1 VVRKTFVGKNCSFFG
16 FGASKQISSMQ
27 LLSYLYRNRE
37 RPRFGSTRWWKV
49 WAKRIRTFPR
59 LIQSVLHQS
68 LLQWRGARI
77 EAPAFLA
84 PCTINGPVQNLT
96 IGKYSFV
103 GRVTLHLHD
112 TISIGTH
119 VIVNDGATL
128 FTASHDVFDPYFSL
142 VKRQVVIKNY
152 AWIATGAMVLPG
164 VTIGFGSVVGAGAV
178 VTHDVPDLQIAVGN
192 PARILPESRSGHFDY
207 RPACLVAAFQAWV
220 GSSTNKSQ

>member
-1 VVRKTFVGKNCSFFG
+1 VRETFLSKNCIFFG
-16 FGASKQISSMQ
+16 FRAQPQIDRMQ

-37 RPRFGSTRWWKV
+37 RPRLGSARWWKV
-49 WAKRIRTFPR
+49 WAKRVRTLPR
-59 LIQSVLHQS
+59 LIQSVLRQS
-68 LLQWRGARI
+68 LLRWRGARI

-112 TISIGTH
+112 RISIGTH
-119 VIVNDGATL
+119 VIINDGATL
-128 FTASHDVFDPYFSL
+128 FTASHDVFDPSFSL
-142 VKRQVVIKNY
+142 VKRPIVIKDY
-152 AWIATGAMVLPG
+152 SWIATGAMVLPG
-164 VTIGFGSVVGAGAV
+164 ITIGFGSVVGAGAV
-178 VTHDVPDLQIAVGN
+178 VTHDVPDLHIAVGN
-192 PARILPESRSGHFDY
+192 PARVLPGSRSGHFDH

>member
-1 VVRKTFVGKNCSFFG
+1 
-16 FGASKQISSMQ
+16 MQ

-37 RPRFGSTRWWKV
+37 RPRFGSGQWWKV

-59 LIQSVLHQS
+59 LIQSIFRQS
-68 LLQWRGARI
+68 IVKSGGGRI
-77 EAPAFLA
+77 EIPAFVA
-84 PCTINGPVQNLT
+84 PCTINGPVQNLS

-119 VIVNDGATL
+119 VIINDGATL
-128 FTASHDVFDPYFSL
+128 FTASHDVFDPSFSL
-142 VKRQVVIKNY
+142 AKRPIVIKNY
-152 AWIATGAMVLPG
+152 AWIATGAMILPG

-178 VTHDVPDLQIAVGN
+178 VTRDVPDLHIAVGN
-192 PARILPESRSGHFDY
+192 PARLLPGSRSDRFEY

-220 GSSTNKSQ
+220 GAPTIIRNDSKN

>member
-1 VVRKTFVGKNCSFFG
+1 
-16 FGASKQISSMQ
+16 MQ

-37 RPRFGSTRWWKV
+37 RPRLGSARWWKV
-49 WAKRIRTFPR
+49 WAKRVRTLPR
-59 LIQSVLHQS
+59 LIQSVLRQS
-68 LLQWRGARI
+68 LLRWRGARI

-112 TISIGTH
+112 RISIGTH
-119 VIVNDGATL
+119 VIINDGATL
-128 FTASHDVFDPYFSL
+128 FTASHDVFDPSFSL
-142 VKRQVVIKNY
+142 VKRPIVIKDY
-152 AWIATGAMVLPG
+152 SWIATGAMVLPG
-164 VTIGFGSVVGAGAV
+164 ITIGFGSVVGAGAV
-178 VTHDVPDLQIAVGN
+178 VTHDVPDLHIAVGN
-192 PARILPESRSGHFDY
+192 PARVLPGSRSGHFDH